1 MELQMPKPRSSRP
14 LRALSIALA
23 FIMLTAVAP
32 PANRRNTLGNT
43 SRPLSPTDVIVR
55 QLSQAEANT
64 QLTRAG
70 RSNLRDNV
78 LAAAREY
85 GLPLKQSDSFVGV
98 PRKHDVAKAG
108 SLDSLLLTRNMSTRV
123 M

>member
-1 MELQMPKPRSSRP
+1 MPKPRSSRP

-32 PANRRNTLGNT
+32 PTNRRNTLGNT

-78 LAAAREY
+78 LAAAENTGCRSSNQILLSVFRESTT
-85 GLPLKQSDSFVGV
+85 LQ
-98 PRKHDVAKAG
+98 KAG
-108 SLDSLLLTRNMSTRV
+108 SLDSLLRTRNMSTRV